1 MNSEEVTT
9 TASSVVSDK
18 GSDSTFFGMFDSPL
32 GIIIFIILVFIAIL
46 VIWFL
51 FKKFKQKT
59 ALNAERRSIKD
70 DLMIWS
76 TLSNLVSGGK
86 KTKKGKEDLDGT
98 VILIKNIFE
107 SAIDF
112 IKRKNFLKLKAP
124 WYIILGEPLSGKS
137 SLIGSEAL
145 DYEQAR
151 KDLDPKDADSIHFWV
166 NRETVFLDVKGKVF
180 FDHWLGGS
188 SAQWHVIC
196 DLINKYHHAK
206 PLSGIVLTI
215 PADALI
221 ADDKKLTQK
230 KAELISA
237 ELARLSATLNM
248 NLPCRIVVTKSD
260 CVVGFR
266 EYFASLSDKLKEQII
281 GFNLESQAGLFNQDD
296 FTASWSSFVDRIKDG
311 IFSLMLSKS
320 VIDSTYDDKNRIDTS
335 ANIFEFHHNLDS
347 LKDNLEIYL
356 STIFDNKYTVRP
368 ASVEGVYFTS
378 AIDQGICFNSEFASY
393 QGKKVDDAVLSDGKN
408 APTRNPLFIVNL
420 FGKALR
426 ALDLKSTFTR
436 AEKMRRNVPSIILG
450 ATLTTLALMYLGG
463 ALASHNLIYKNLN
476 SDADFYRTL
485 TTLFNQNSILR
496 SPLLDVN
503 DKTNQGVT
511 RFNDQMV
518 NDSRVSRIN
527 FFKEA
532 KSMLSAQKN
541 LPFIYAPS
549 SYLFFDL
556 NNLSSFERKTIYN
569 QLLIDMAFVP
579 ATTSFSYNLLN
590 ENSSF
595 TETKADALLAF
606 MYLAIAHERDNDGK
620 GSQIIKNCLS
630 SILKYQYP
638 ELAQDVVNLL
648 TSIEQGDDSYAHA
661 AASQILLDPNYAP
674 SVNRGL
680 KIFIDE
686 LRGVTAYPESEYQL
700 AKSLLKKGQLLNDS
714 FDELNEFS
722 FDYDPKMSEKD
733 YEVKYQYFMDLLSNT
748 IKTTEEV
755 DNLNS
760 AFLAE
765 FSIPITKAL
774 KSKTKDE
781 TVSDI
786 LLNQRKTVLESS
798 YAKYRSIMKGDF
810 ESFLQYTDFGNSVT
824 SNLDYGA
831 LSSKNVA
838 KFRLEAIN
846 NLDLDYEKLKTTL
859 ADVNNTGIFDRANN
873 KDNTIVFK
881 YKLLSKLIKLAY
893 VSDQDLSVELT
904 SPSDFETQFK
914 RIVSVFDKRRSF
926 IKTFASSHVDVDGL
940 PQVAIS
946 CTRLIN
952 FCEFERKV
960 MLTKQLLAQYP
971 QESTPTQIVGD
982 IKKNVTLTSETY
994 NFDDYLSLDLASEA
1008 LGYFDLNP
1016 EYTPTAVNY
1025 YINPI
1030 VYISKYESS
1039 RSPKTE
1045 AASQDE
1051 KPVDPYKLYLEKNT
1065 ELDKLQASIAT
1076 YADSFVN
1083 YWATFPD
1090 SVKPLCADYYSFH
1103 VFSAQSKAYQI
1114 NSQLLTLYNFAYDL
1128 LSSVKTE
1135 TLSAKTKSLKEQSLK
1150 NIEDRRKS
1158 LDQNFTTACSNVLNA
1173 WSLLPEDPIKA
1184 NHYVNAL
1191 DKKSIRNDYT
1201 LVRALGETK
1210 GSVPWWTS
1218 YVNLGTALLK
1228 TEASYQT
1235 AYGLEQFQNKLYY
1248 FPVLRDASEDSM
1260 YIKVEE
1266 MASLRRTLNSYG
1278 LISKKKA
1285 KTDAENEDV
1294 KFDDSLQANDE
1305 GVDNLQE
1312 PLLGN
1317 VMAGR
1322 TDISQWVNNV
1332 NNILT
1337 VLSDRRNP
1345 LEAKVSIP
1353 DINKQQQLIKSYS
1366 YGKKYDNA
1374 VVRYRYIDIKIG
1386 DGDSERF
1393 GTVAEQKERV
1403 IYDDSAEKADIKLD
1417 FYRYSDSPQPDAT
1430 VSFAGEYAPLRMYLD
1445 PKSIYDAKTHSIY
1458 LPVVFKDKI
1467 GARSM
1472 MFLKVSFNKELLRP
1486 EDWPSTYN
1494 WPLISQF

>member
-1 MNSEEVTT
+1 MKLRLKMNSEEVTT

-59 ALNAERRSIKD
+59 ALNAERRYIKD

-378 AIDQGICFNSEFASY
+378 AIDQVICFNSEFASY
-393 QGKKVDDAVLSDGKN
+393 QGKKVDDAVLSNGKN
-408 APTRNPLFIVNL
+408 APTRNPLFLVN
-420 FGKALR
+420 F
-426 ALDLKSTFTR
+426 F
-436 AEKMRRNVPSIILG
+436 
-450 ATLTTLALMYLGG
+450 
-463 ALASHNLIYKNLN
+463 YKNLN

-503 DKTNQGVT
+503 YKTNQGVT

-722 FDYDPKMSEKD
+722 FDYDSKMSEKD

-781 TVSDI
+781 
-786 LLNQRKTVLESS
+786 K
-798 YAKYRSIMKGDF
+798 
-810 ESFLQYTDFGNSVT
+810 
-824 SNLDYGA
+824 
-831 LSSKNVA
+831 
-838 KFRLEAIN
+838 
-846 NLDLDYEKLKTTL
+846 
-859 ADVNNTGIFDRANN
+859 
-873 KDNTIVFK
+873 
-881 YKLLSKLIKLAY
+881 
-893 VSDQDLSVELT
+893 
-904 SPSDFETQFK
+904 
-914 RIVSVFDKRRSF
+914 
-926 IKTFASSHVDVDGL
+926 
-940 PQVAIS
+940 
-946 CTRLIN
+946 
-952 FCEFERKV
+952 
-960 MLTKQLLAQYP
+960 
-971 QESTPTQIVGD
+971 
-982 IKKNVTLTSETY
+982 
-994 NFDDYLSLDLASEA
+994 
-1008 LGYFDLNP
+1008 
-1016 EYTPTAVNY
+1016 
-1025 YINPI
+1025 
-1030 VYISKYESS
+1030 
-1039 RSPKTE
+1039 
-1045 AASQDE
+1045 
-1051 KPVDPYKLYLEKNT
+1051 
-1065 ELDKLQASIAT
+1065 
-1076 YADSFVN
+1076 
-1083 YWATFPD
+1083 
-1090 SVKPLCADYYSFH
+1090 
-1103 VFSAQSKAYQI
+1103 
-1114 NSQLLTLYNFAYDL
+1114 
-1128 LSSVKTE
+1128 
-1135 TLSAKTKSLKEQSLK
+1135 
-1150 NIEDRRKS
+1150 
-1158 LDQNFTTACSNVLNA
+1158 
-1173 WSLLPEDPIKA
+1173 
-1184 NHYVNAL
+1184 
-1191 DKKSIRNDYT
+1191 
-1201 LVRALGETK
+1201 
-1210 GSVPWWTS
+1210 
-1218 YVNLGTALLK
+1218 
-1228 TEASYQT
+1228 
-1235 AYGLEQFQNKLYY
+1235 
-1248 FPVLRDASEDSM
+1248 
-1260 YIKVEE
+1260 
-1266 MASLRRTLNSYG
+1266 
-1278 LISKKKA
+1278 
-1285 KTDAENEDV
+1285 
-1294 KFDDSLQANDE
+1294 
-1305 GVDNLQE
+1305 
-1312 PLLGN
+1312 
-1317 VMAGR
+1317 
-1322 TDISQWVNNV
+1322 
-1332 NNILT
+1332 
-1337 VLSDRRNP
+1337 
-1345 LEAKVSIP
+1345 
-1353 DINKQQQLIKSYS
+1353 
-1366 YGKKYDNA
+1366 
-1374 VVRYRYIDIKIG
+1374 
-1386 DGDSERF
+1386 
-1393 GTVAEQKERV
+1393 
-1403 IYDDSAEKADIKLD
+1403 
-1417 FYRYSDSPQPDAT
+1417 
-1430 VSFAGEYAPLRMYLD
+1430 
-1445 PKSIYDAKTHSIY
+1445 
-1458 LPVVFKDKI
+1458 
-1467 GARSM
+1467 
-1472 MFLKVSFNKELLRP
+1472 
-1486 EDWPSTYN
+1486 
-1494 WPLISQF
+1494 